1 MAVRPQKSG
10 QGTIAVTAASLV
22 LAGLIAAPVL
32 AAPEC
37 DLHCEEDA
45 TPNLSL
51 SATDFTA
58 TPVNSSEELLK
69 DHMLRPRA
77 DSAARTAFANKVA
90 EESAEEESGE
100 KSIDTVATKPLVPSA
115 SGNEPSPYK
124 RQMYRRD
131 I

>member
-1 MAVRPQKSG
+1 MAVRPEKSG
-10 QGTIAVTAASLV
+10 QGTIAVTAAALV

-32 AAPEC
+32 AAPER

-45 TPNLSL
+45 TSYLSV
-51 SATDFTA
+51 SATDLTA

-69 DHMLRPRA
+69 DHLLKPRA
-77 DSAARTAFANKVA
+77 DSAARTAFADEDAEASTEDEAA
-90 EESAEEESGE
+90 EEPLDAV
-100 KSIDTVATKPLVPSA
+100 TTKPLVPSA
-115 SGNEPSPYK
+115 SENHPSPYK

>member
-1 MAVRPQKSG
+1 MAVRPEKSG
-10 QGTIAVTAASLV
+10 QGTIAVTAAALV

-32 AAPEC
+32 AAPQR

-51 SATDFTA
+51 SATDLSA
-58 TPVNSSEELLK
+58 TPINGSEELLK
-69 DHMLRPRA
+69 DHLLRPRA
-77 DSAARTAFANKVA
+77 DSAARTAFADEVA
-90 EESAEEESGE
+90 EESAEEESAE
-100 KSIDTVATKPLVPSA
+100 DPIDAVATKPLVPSA
-115 SGNEPSPYK
+115 SETEPSPYK